1 MFTWQFFLFWPWT
14 SINILKRM
22 CDVGETLK
30 DVPHSRMWHTIH
42 FPHFFLLTAPPTLS
56 LTSPQKSIYLIKMH
70 KDLIINEAPQED
82 YPFIKSSFKH
92 PCYTVSHLRG
102 IAAINNHGKI
112 NFKLYELV
120 YRVASCSW
128 SPISSTTCQYYECPV
143 ALTALR
149 NEQYRL
155 ILEVLVWS
163 AGLPSANSLSS
174 AAR

>member
-1 MFTWQFFLFWPWT
+1 MWVRRLKMFPTHGCDTHPLIKREQFISPIF
-14 SINILKRM
+14 S
-22 CDVGETLK
+22 
-30 DVPHSRMWHTIH
+30 SY
-42 FPHFFLLTAPPTLS
+42 PPLPPS
-56 LTSPQKSIYLIKMH
+56 HLPAHKKSIYLIKMH
-70 KDLIINEAPQED
+70 KDLIINEASQED
-82 YPFIKSSFKH
+82 DPFIKSSSKH

-112 NFKLYELV
+112 NFKLYKLV

-149 NEQYRL
+149 NEQYRS